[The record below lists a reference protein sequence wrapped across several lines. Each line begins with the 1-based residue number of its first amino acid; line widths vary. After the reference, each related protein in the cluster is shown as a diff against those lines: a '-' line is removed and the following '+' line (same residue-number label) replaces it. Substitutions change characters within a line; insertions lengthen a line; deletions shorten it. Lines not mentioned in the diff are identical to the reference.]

1 MEIQDQKFTTPSG
14 HENQVPHL
22 CHKCGWPFPNP
33 HPSARHR
40 RSHKKVCGKVEGY
53 KLSESERA
61 DNSTHSAVSDDEHHS
76 DGDQQTPSPIGGKTI
91 VKEISG
97 ISDKSY
103 RSEDE
108 TFSDAV
114 TEFSDSGI
122 SPGLEERPEGVKSL
136 STNVKRVDDEL
147 LKANSTGGSS
157 NDTRHATEVNNLES
171 FESAINQQEVAESF
185 GTKIDCDPI
194 KSEIPVDTSLQE
206 KNTTE
211 SIEGEQV
218 QMSSGQPNDLKEIE
232 DINTGEGLVNAV
244 GVAVEVSQSAVSD
257 TYGKTSDNASY
268 ESTPQ
273 EAEGK
278 NSDLLNLPSDLLE
291 ADEQATDS
299 VPIEAKL
306 QHDENENPDSV
317 DLKLDLSEADV
328 KAMDDVSGDKECEQ
342 LDKVEEDKARIS
354 DQLLDG
360 RSQTEFSDASKT
372 EEAREDVHVVS
383 LAKDLPASDN
393 PELLLKDFKD
403 YNKFKSSLPLD
414 LGSSEPEPL
423 STDGDPSK
431 DSLPSGSPTD
441 HSNGVYGGSQTEFS
455 DASKTEEAREDVHV
469 VSLAKDLTASDYPEL
484 LLEDFKDYNKFKSSL
499 PLDLGSS
506 EPEPLS
512 TDGDPS
518 KNSLPSGSPTDHS
531 DMNTITSSVQ
541 EEAKQTTKVDDPVI
555 ERTETIFTM
564 EEENKG
570 GHPENELLANKE
582 TTVVDTSCLSEA
594 NQTTVT
600 LGGSDHVEHEKA
612 RTEQPIVAGG
622 KTAKERTEEKL
633 EGVFEGDKTICP
645 VGGHSDRAIVT
656 STTVHESR
664 DEVFLES
671 SEDSTVSNNAKAL
684 EPTSATGLDSKI
696 ISDCD
701 VKEPAGLLVDTDLNG
716 RVVDNSHTGDGLKNA
731 TGVISSASL
740 NENNDKLIKQNDMVS
755 AVDISTNS
763 SSRADSLDANW
774 GSVSVLST
782 QSESTAVP
790 DAEATGTRDK
800 SEGDLQKPTSGAE
813 ERHPDKSDVYEP
825 PSFMTLV
832 ESGEDADK
840 KASAS
845 EIEAQLIAQ
854 QPKTEALKAGWFP
867 SITNVVNESQ
877 GRKKNE
883 EIIAKVTNWS
893 TGKQHT
899 PLKNLLG
906 EAKSPNTKQVPSVNL
921 KDETTAT
928 KKNGATTV
936 TTVNSILT
944 SEGPTDQAAASKE
957 AEKEWNS
964 PARYPVGIK
973 KEKRKT
979 KPYWV
984 PFVCCSSVHQDA

>member
-1 MEIQDQKFTTPSG
+1 METQDHKFTTPSG
-14 HENQVPHL
+14 HENQAPHL

-40 RSHKKVCGKVEGY
+40 RSHKKVCGKIEGY
-53 KLSESERA
+53 KLSESETA

-76 DGDQQTPSPIGGKTI
+76 DGDQQTPSPIVGKTI

-122 SPGLEERPEGVKSL
+122 SPGLEERPEGVKNL

-147 LKANSTGGSS
+147 LKTDSTGGSS
-157 NDTRHATEVNNLES
+157 NDARHATEVNNLES
-171 FESAINQQEVAESF
+171 FESAINQPEVAESF

-194 KSEIPVDTSLQE
+194 KSEIPVDASLQE
-206 KNTTE
+206 NNTTE
-211 SIEGEQV
+211 SIEAKQV
-218 QMSSGQPNDLKEIE
+218 QMSSGQPSDLKEME
-232 DINTGEGLVNAV
+232 DNNTGEGLVDAV

-257 TYGKTSDNASY
+257 TDGKTSNNASY

-278 NSDLLNLPSDLLE
+278 NSDPLNLPSDSLE

-306 QHDENENPDSV
+306 QHEENENPDPV
-317 DLKLDLSEADV
+317 DLKLDLPEAGV
-328 KAMDDVSGDKECEQ
+328 KAMADENIDKECEQ
-342 LDKVEEDKARIS
+342 LDKVEEDKQRIS
-354 DQLLDG
+354 VELSPLVQAPNVPMLELEADSFKEIDG
-360 RSQTEFSDASKT
+360 GSQTEFSDSSKT
-372 EEAREDVHVVS
+372 EEVREDVHVVS

-403 YNKFKSSLPLD
+403 YSKFKSSLLLD
-414 LGSSEPEPL
+414 LGSSEVLCSSEPEL
-423 STDGDPSK
+423 VSTDGD
-431 DSLPSGSPTD
+431 SL
-441 HSNGVYGGSQTEFS
+441 
-455 DASKTEEAREDVHV
+455 
-469 VSLAKDLTASDYPEL
+469 
-484 LLEDFKDYNKFKSSL
+484 
-499 PLDLGSS
+499 
-506 EPEPLS
+506 
-512 TDGDPS
+512 

-531 DMNTITSSVQ
+531 DMNNITSSVK

-555 ERTETIFTM
+555 ERTETIFSM
-564 EEENKG
+564 EEENKD

-600 LGGSDHVEHEKA
+600 LGGSDHDEHEKA

-622 KTAKERTEEKL
+622 ETAKERTEEKL
-633 EGVFEGDKTICP
+633 EGVFEGDKTICS
-645 VGGHSDRAIVT
+645 VGRHNDPAIVT
-656 STTVHESR
+656 DTTVHESR
-664 DEVFLES
+664 DEIFHEA
-671 SEDSTVSNNAKAL
+671 SEDSKDSNNAKVL
-684 EPTSATGLDSKI
+684 EPASATELDTKI
-696 ISDCD
+696 IGDCD
-701 VKEPAGLLVDTDLNG
+701 VKEPAGLLVDTDLNS
-716 RVVDNSHTGDGLKNA
+716 RVVDNSHAGDGLKNA

-740 NENNDKLIKQNDMVS
+740 NEGNDKLIKQNDTVS

-774 GSVSVLST
+774 GSISVLST

-790 DAEATGTRDK
+790 DADATDIREK
-800 SEGDLQKPTSGAE
+800 LERDLQKPTSGAE
-813 ERHPDKSDVYEP
+813 ERHPNKSDVYEP

-832 ESGEDADK
+832 ESGENADK
-840 KASAS
+840 KGSVP

-906 EAKSPNTKQVPSVNL
+906 EAKSPNTKQVPSVNQ
-921 KDETTAT
+921 KDETAAT

-936 TTVNSILT
+936 TTVNSILS
-944 SEGPTDQAAASKE
+944 SEGPTEKAAASKE

-964 PARYPVGIK
+964 PARYPVDIK

>member
-1 MEIQDQKFTTPSG
+1 MESQDHKFTTPSG
-14 HENQVPHL
+14 PENHAPHL

-40 RSHKKVCGKVEGY
+40 RSHKKVCGKIEGY
-53 KLSESERA
+53 KLSESETA
-61 DNSTHSAVSDDEHHS
+61 DNSTHSSVSDDEHHS
-76 DGDQQTPSPIGGKTI
+76 DGDQQTPSPIVGKTI

-122 SPGLEERPEGVKSL
+122 SPGLEEHPEDVKSL
-136 STNVKRVDDEL
+136 RSNVKRVDDEL
-147 LKANSTGGSS
+147 LKADSTGGISGSS
-157 NDTRHATEVNNLES
+157 NDARHATEVNHLES
-171 FESAINQQEVAESF
+171 FESAINQPEVAESF

-194 KSEIPVDTSLQE
+194 KSEIPVDASLQE
-206 KNTTE
+206 NNTTE
-211 SIEGEQV
+211 SIEARHV
-218 QMSSGQPNDLKEIE
+218 QMSSGQPSDLKEIE
-232 DINTGEGLVNAV
+232 DINTGEGLVDAV

-257 TYGKTSDNASY
+257 TDGKTSNNASY

-278 NSDLLNLPSDLLE
+278 NSDPLNFPSDLLE
-291 ADEQATDS
+291 ADEQATVS

-317 DLKLDLSEADV
+317 DLKLDLSEAGV
-328 KAMDDVSGDKECEQ
+328 KAMADENIDKECEQ
-342 LDKVEEDKARIS
+342 PDKVEDKQRIS
-354 DQLLDG
+354 VELSPLVQAPNVPMLELEADSSKEIDG
-360 RSQTEFSDASKT
+360 GSQTEFSDSSKT
-372 EEAREDVHVVS
+372 EEVREDVHVVS

-393 PELLLKDFKD
+393 PELFLLKDFKD

-414 LGSSEPEPL
+414 LGSSEVL
-423 STDGDPSK
+423 C
-431 DSLPSGSPTD
+431 
-441 HSNGVYGGSQTEFS
+441 
-455 DASKTEEAREDVHV
+455 
-469 VSLAKDLTASDYPEL
+469 
-484 LLEDFKDYNKFKSSL
+484 
-499 PLDLGSS
+499 SS
-506 EPEPLS
+506 EPEPVS
-512 TDGDPS
+512 IDGDS
-518 KNSLPSGSPTDHS
+518 LKNSLPSGSPTDHS
-531 DMNTITSSVQ
+531 DTNTITSSVQ

-600 LGGSDHVEHEKA
+600 LGGSDHDEHEKA
-612 RTEQPIVAGG
+612 RTEQPIVTGG
-622 KTAKERTEEKL
+622 ETEKERTKEKL
-633 EGVFEGDKTICP
+633 EGVFEGDKTIYS
-645 VGGHSDRAIVT
+645 VGGHNDPVIVT
-656 STTVHESR
+656 VTTVHESR
-664 DEVFLES
+664 DEIFHEA
-671 SEDSTVSNNAKAL
+671 SEDSKVSNNAKAL
-684 EPTSATGLDSKI
+684 EPTSATGLDSQI

-701 VKEPAGLLVDTDLNG
+701 VKEPAGLVVDTDLNG
-716 RVVDNSHTGDGLKNA
+716 RVVDNFHAGDGLKNA

-740 NENNDKLIKQNDMVS
+740 NEGNDKLIKQNDTVS

-790 DAEATGTRDK
+790 DAEATDTREK
-800 SEGDLQKPTSGAE
+800 SERVLQKPTSGAE
-813 ERHPDKSDVYEP
+813 ERHPDKPDVYEP

-832 ESGEDADK
+832 ESRENADK

-906 EAKSPNTKQVPSVNL
+906 EAKSPNTKQVPSVNQ
-921 KDETTAT
+921 KDETAAT

-936 TTVNSILT
+936 TTVNSILS
-944 SEGPTDQAAASKE
+944 SEAPTEQAAASKE

-964 PARYPVGIK
+964 PARYPVDIK

>member
-147 LKANSTGGSS
+147 LKANSTGGISGSS

-360 RSQTEFSDASKT
+360 R
-372 EEAREDVHVVS
+372 
-383 LAKDLPASDN
+383 
-393 PELLLKDFKD
+393 
-403 YNKFKSSLPLD
+403 
-414 LGSSEPEPL
+414 
-423 STDGDPSK
+423 
-431 DSLPSGSPTD
+431 
-441 HSNGVYGGSQTEFS
+441 SQTEFS

>member
-1 MEIQDQKFTTPSG
+1 MESQDHKFTTPSG
-14 HENQVPHL
+14 HENQGLHL
-22 CHKCGWPFPNP
+22 CHKCGWPFPKP

-40 RSHKKVCGKVEGY
+40 RSHKKVCGKIEGY

-108 TFSDAV
+108 TYSDAV

-122 SPGLEERPEGVKSL
+122 SPGLEECPEGVKNL
-136 STNVKRVDDEL
+136 SMNVKRVDDEL
-147 LKANSTGGSS
+147 LKADSIGGISGSS
-157 NDTRHATEVNNLES
+157 NDARHATEVNNLES
-171 FESAINQQEVAESF
+171 FESAINQAEVAEYF

-194 KSEIPVDTSLQE
+194 KSEIPVDASLQE
-206 KNTTE
+206 NNTTE
-211 SIEGEQV
+211 SIEAKQV
-218 QMSSGQPNDLKEIE
+218 QMSSGQPSDLQELE
-232 DINTGEGLVNAV
+232 DINTGEGLVDAV

-257 TYGKTSDNASY
+257 TDGKTSNNASY
-268 ESTPQ
+268 ESIQ

-278 NSDLLNLPSDLLE
+278 NSNPLNLPSDLLE

-299 VPIEAKL
+299 VPIEGKL

-393 PELLLKDFKD
+393 AELLLK
-403 YNKFKSSLPLD
+403 
-414 LGSSEPEPL
+414 
-423 STDGDPSK
+423 
-431 DSLPSGSPTD
+431 
-441 HSNGVYGGSQTEFS
+441 
-455 DASKTEEAREDVHV
+455 
-469 VSLAKDLTASDYPEL
+469 
-484 LLEDFKDYNKFKSSL
+484 DFKDYNKFKSSL

-541 EEAKQTTKVDDPVI
+541 EEARQTTKVDDPVI
-555 ERTETIFTM
+555 ERTETIFSM

-570 GHPENELLANKE
+570 GNPENELLANKE
-582 TTVVDTSCLSEA
+582 TTVVDTSCLSA
-594 NQTTVT
+594 NQTMVT
-600 LGGSDHVEHEKA
+600 HDEHEKA
-612 RTEQPIVAGG
+612 RTEQPIGE
-622 KTAKERTEEKL
+622 TAKERIEEKL
-633 EGVFEGDKTICP
+633 EGVFEVDKTICL
-645 VGGHSDRAIVT
+645 VGGHNDRAILT
-656 STTVHESR
+656 GTTVHESR
-664 DEVFLES
+664 DEIL
-671 SEDSTVSNNAKAL
+671 DSTVSNNAKVL
-684 EPTSATGLDSKI
+684 EPASATELDSKI
-696 ISDCD
+696 IGDCD
-701 VKEPAGLLVDTDLNG
+701 VKEPAGLLVDTDLDG
-716 RVVDNSHTGDGLKNA
+716 RVVDNSHAGDGVKNA

-740 NENNDKLIKQNDMVS
+740 NEGNDKLIKQNDTVS

-790 DAEATGTRDK
+790 DAEATDTCEK
-800 SEGDLQKPTSGAE
+800 SERDLQKPTSGVE
-813 ERHPDKSDVYEP
+813 ERYPDKSDVYEP

-832 ESGEDADK
+832 ESGENADK
-840 KASAS
+840 KASAP

-906 EAKSPNTKQVPSVNL
+906 EAKSPNTKQVPSVNQ
-921 KDETTAT
+921 KDETAAT

-936 TTVNSILT
+936 TTVNSILS
-944 SEGPTDQAAASKE
+944 SEAPTEQAAASKE

-964 PARYPVGIK
+964 PARYPVDIK

>member
-1 MEIQDQKFTTPSG
+1 MESQDHKFTTPSG
-14 HENQVPHL
+14 HENQGLHL
-22 CHKCGWPFPNP
+22 CHKCGWPFPKP

-40 RSHKKVCGKVEGY
+40 RSHKKVCGKIEGY

-108 TFSDAV
+108 TYSDAV

-122 SPGLEERPEGVKSL
+122 SPGLEECPEGVKNL
-136 STNVKRVDDEL
+136 SMNVKRVDDEL
-147 LKANSTGGSS
+147 LKADSIGGSS
-157 NDTRHATEVNNLES
+157 NDARHATEVNNLES
-171 FESAINQQEVAESF
+171 FESAINQAEVAEYF

-194 KSEIPVDTSLQE
+194 KSEIPVDASLQE
-206 KNTTE
+206 NNTTE
-211 SIEGEQV
+211 SIEAKQV
-218 QMSSGQPNDLKEIE
+218 QMSSGQPSDLQELE
-232 DINTGEGLVNAV
+232 DINTGEGLVDAV

-257 TYGKTSDNASY
+257 TDGKTSNNASY
-268 ESTPQ
+268 ESIQ

-278 NSDLLNLPSDLLE
+278 NSNPLNLPSDLLE

-299 VPIEAKL
+299 VPIEGKL

-383 LAKDLPASDN
+383 LAKDLPTSDN
-393 PELLLKDFKD
+393 PELLLKDFKA

-431 DSLPSGSPTD
+431 NSLPSGFPTD

-469 VSLAKDLTASDYPEL
+469 VSLAKDLPASDNAEL
-484 LLEDFKDYNKFKSSL
+484 LLKDFKDYNKFKSSL

-541 EEAKQTTKVDDPVI
+541 EEARQTTKVDDPVI
-555 ERTETIFTM
+555 ERTETIFSM

-570 GHPENELLANKE
+570 GNPENELLANKE
-582 TTVVDTSCLSEA
+582 TTVVDTSCLSA
-594 NQTTVT
+594 NQTMVT
-600 LGGSDHVEHEKA
+600 HDEHEKA
-612 RTEQPIVAGG
+612 RTEQPIGE
-622 KTAKERTEEKL
+622 TAKERIEEKL
-633 EGVFEGDKTICP
+633 EGVFEVDKTICL
-645 VGGHSDRAIVT
+645 VGGHNDRAILT
-656 STTVHESR
+656 GTTVHESR
-664 DEVFLES
+664 DEIL
-671 SEDSTVSNNAKAL
+671 DSTVSNNAKVL
-684 EPTSATGLDSKI
+684 EPASATELDSKI
-696 ISDCD
+696 IGDCD
-701 VKEPAGLLVDTDLNG
+701 VKEPAGLLVDTDLDG
-716 RVVDNSHTGDGLKNA
+716 RVVDNSHAGDGVKNA

-740 NENNDKLIKQNDMVS
+740 NEGNDKLIKQNDTVS

-790 DAEATGTRDK
+790 DAEATDTCEK
-800 SEGDLQKPTSGAE
+800 SERDLQKPTSGVE
-813 ERHPDKSDVYEP
+813 ERYPDKSDVYEP

-832 ESGEDADK
+832 ESGENADK
-840 KASAS
+840 KASAP

-906 EAKSPNTKQVPSVNL
+906 EAKSPNTKQVPSVNQ
-921 KDETTAT
+921 KDETAAT

-936 TTVNSILT
+936 TTVNSILS
-944 SEGPTDQAAASKE
+944 SEAPTEQAAASKE

-964 PARYPVGIK
+964 PARYPVDIK